1 MPQQEKVEMVVS
13 RFTVK
18 NLFHLVV
25 QMVEA
30 VVGAATLFW
39 WSIQA
44 LLPCWIFIIHHI
56 AALARDDRDMAR

>member
-13 RFTVK
+13 LFTVK

-39 WSIQA
+39 
-44 LLPCWIFIIHHI
+44 
-56 AALARDDRDMAR
+56 

>member
-18 NLFHLVV
+18 NLFHLAAL
-25 QMVEA
+25 MAEA

-39 WSIQA
+39 LSIQA
-44 LLPCWIFIIHHI
+44 LLPCLIFITHHI
-56 AALARDDRDMAR
+56 AALARDDKDMAR